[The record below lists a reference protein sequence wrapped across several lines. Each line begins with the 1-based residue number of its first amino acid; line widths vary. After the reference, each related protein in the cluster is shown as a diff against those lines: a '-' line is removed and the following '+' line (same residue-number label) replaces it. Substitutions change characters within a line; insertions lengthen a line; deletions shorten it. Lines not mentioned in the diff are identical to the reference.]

1 MDSVH
6 HIWCPLSSQEF
17 QDLPDGAETTL
28 TIDLTDYEETI
39 RQVVGTLFGNDFI
52 EVSVETNCFTLTV
65 NSTSSKIPH
74 GILVNMGKRLA
85 ANLQSITC
93 HAMRIYHVN
102 GHPDARQLFHCF
114 DADCL

>member
-1 MDSVH
+1 MYL
-6 HIWCPLSSQEF
+6 HIRKYQLVNARWR
-17 QDLPDGAETTL
+17 DV
-28 TIDLTDYEETI
+28 IDLTDYEETI

-74 GILVNMGKRLA
+74 GILVNKGKRLA